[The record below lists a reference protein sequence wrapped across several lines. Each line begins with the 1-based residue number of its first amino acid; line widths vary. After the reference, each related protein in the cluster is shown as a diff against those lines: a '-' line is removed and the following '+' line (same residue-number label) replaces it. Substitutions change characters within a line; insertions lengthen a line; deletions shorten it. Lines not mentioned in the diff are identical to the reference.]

1 MQVDVAQPWQIDH
14 PLRNDASISNHY
26 DCVGLEGGK
35 LGAEFIVVL
44 DALRLRG
51 RQLKC
56 ESRLLYRRRSKRK
69 PTSARLVWL
78 RDNQSNLKARM
89 SQRFQ
94 RGNGKARRTTKDE
107 GLTH

>member
-1 MQVDVAQPWQIDH
+1 MQVDVAQSRQIDH
-14 PLRNDASISNHY
+14 PLRNDTSITDHY

-35 LGAEFIVVL
+35 LGAEFVIVL

-51 RQLKC
+51 GQLKR
-56 ESRLLYRRRSKRK
+56 EGRLLYRRRSKRK
-69 PTSARLVWL
+69 STSARLVRL
-78 RDNQSNLKARM
+78 RDHQRNLKARVN
-89 SQRFQ
+89 QRFQ